1 MLPCICSVID
11 HRWCQNMVR
20 TKKWH
25 TRRSQVC
32 HWCSYHI
39 LTSSV
44 IYYWIRRTATWNLF
58 VLYNNEKPFLFQNIL
73 KIKIYFNITRKLT
86 FCPAFILHEKKPFD
100 MIFDLFKMKQFHWL
114 LCVARNCDWSRKIA
128 PLSNLTWASL
138 LVEWKLTA
146 KADIELRNL
155 QILKKMLEKSS
166 QVWPGRKKAYV

>member
-11 HRWCQNMVR
+11 HRWRQNVVR

-25 TRRSQVC
+25 TRRSRVC

-58 VLYNNEKPFLFQNIL
+58 VLYNNEKPFFS
-73 KIKIYFNITRKLT
+73 KYFNITRKPA
-86 FCPAFILHEKKPFD
+86 FCPAFARKKA
-100 MIFDLFKMKQFHWL
+100 IWRDLSIQNEAISL
-114 LCVARNCDWSRKIA
+114 VAMRSKELW
-128 PLSNLTWASL
+128 
-138 LVEWKLTA
+138 LVEKNSATVKPDSSAAPRWMKTYSESR
-146 KADIELRNL
+146 IELRNL

-166 QVWPGRKKAYV
+166 QFLSSE